1 MKTFVWFMLLLFLAV
16 TTKAGE
22 LENDSTLNLMP
33 LPAKIE
39 LGHGQFSIDSSFA
52 AQIKGAG
59 TLRLEKAVGRFF
71 KRLGGKTG
79 LDFPQVYYQTT
90 AVPAQISLQI
100 SIQRQAELELGAN
113 EDYALHVSP
122 GLIKLDAQTDLGAMH
137 GLETLLQLLAA
148 DSSGYYFPEAK
159 IEDTPRFPWRGL
171 LIDACRHFM
180 PVEVIKR
187 NLDGMALVKL
197 NVLHW
202 HLSEDQGFRVECKTF
217 PKLHQLGSDG
227 DYYTQNQI
235 KDIIDYAS
243 DRGIRVVPEFD
254 LPGHATSWL
263 VGYPELASAPGPYQ
277 IERGF
282 GVFDPTINPTQES
295 TYQFLDA
302 FFKEMSALFP
312 DAYMHIG
319 GDENKGVQWDANA
332 DIQAFMRANNL
343 KDNHALQAYF
353 NRRLLNILTKYGKK
367 MMGWD
372 EILHTDLP
380 KNIVIQSWRGREAMV
395 NAARRGYATL
405 LSNGYYID
413 LVQPASFHYR
423 NDPAPADLPLTSAER
438 KMILGG
444 EATMWAELVSP
455 ETVDSRIWPRTAA
468 IAERLW
474 SPGSVNNVN
483 DMYRRLDAVSAC
495 LEDAGLQHKRN
506 YEVLLRRLTGNRDT
520 TPLRILVDVLEPVK
534 KYQRHRLRKH
544 FAYTPLTKVVDAARP
559 ESRKAREFLQLV
571 QSYRAAKDR
580 ERDALAAQLK
590 HQLTIWRQNNG
601 PLNQL
606 IKVAPRLKSIAGHA
620 QNLKR
625 VAEAGLAALEG
636 KKQSDILKDE
646 WGPVLEQAS
655 GQQAM
660 CELAVVPAIRLLLET
675 P

>member
-1 MKTFVWFMLLLFLAV
+1 MKSFVWILLMLLLAV
-16 TTKAGE
+16 NTKAAE
-22 LENDSTLNLMP
+22 LENESTLNLMP

-39 LGHGQFSIDSSFA
+39 LGHGHFFIDSSFTV
-52 AQIKGAG
+52 QIQGARVD
-59 TLRLEKAVGRFF
+59 RLEKAVGRFF
-71 KRLGGKTG
+71 KRLGGRTG
-79 LDFPQVYYQTT
+79 LDFPQVYYQT
-90 AVPAQISLQI
+90 AEAPVQSALQI
-100 SIQRQAELELGAN
+100 SVQRQAELKLSAN
-113 EDYALHVSP
+113 EDYTLQVSP
-122 GLIKLDAQTDLGAMH
+122 DRIKLGAQTDLGAMH

-148 DSSGYYFPEAK
+148 DSSGYYFPVVQIA
-159 IEDTPRFPWRGL
+159 DTPRFPWRGL

-227 DYYTQNQI
+227 DYYTQDQI
-235 KDIIDYAS
+235 KDIINYAA
-243 DRGIRVVPEFD
+243 DRGIRIVPEFD

-282 GVFDPTINPTQES
+282 GVFDPTINPAQEA
-295 TYQFLDA
+295 TYEFLDA

-312 DAYMHIG
+312 DEYMHIG

-332 DIQAFMRANNL
+332 DIQDFMRANSL
-343 KDNHALQAYF
+343 KDNHALQAFF

-395 NAARRGYATL
+395 KAARTGYRTL

-413 LVQPASFHYR
+413 LVQPASFHYL

-483 DMYRRLDAVSAC
+483 DMYRRLDVVSAY

-534 KYQRHRLRKH
+534 KYQRHRVRTH
-544 FAYTPLTKVVDAARP
+544 YAYTPLTKVVDAARP
-559 ESRKAREFLQLV
+559 ESRKARELLQLV
-571 QSYRAAKDR
+571 QAYRAAKDK

-590 HQLTIWRQNNG
+590 RQFTVWRENDG
-601 PLNQL
+601 PLNRL

-620 QNLKR
+620 QNLKL
-625 VAEAGLAALEG
+625 VAEAGLAALAARKE
-636 KKQSDILKDE
+636 SDNLKNE
-646 WGPVLEQAS
+646 WGPLLEQAS

-660 CELAVVPAIRLLLET
+660 CELAIVPAIRLLLEA